1 MSSDSPSNFSPH
13 NVPPHNEEAERALL
27 GALLLDPQRVPE
39 ISEIVHLGDFFHP
52 KHEAVWEA
60 ILALTERTEPIDHVS
75 LGEALSQAGKFQ
87 QVGGRAFL
95 VELASCVASAAH
107 AKQHARIVSETA
119 MLRRLIREC
128 GELIANAY
136 QTRPD
141 GDAVP
146 ELLADAEDR
155 VFKMAAQKDR
165 GEAMPIGKAVIET
178 FRRIDS
184 SSHRKGLTGLA
195 SGFYELDELLCG
207 FNAGELIIVAARP
220 SMGKTALVLNCM
232 DHAAD
237 PDHVPEWIDH
247 SPSVLFFSLEMG
259 HQSIVRRML
268 CARARVDAHRLRTG
282 RIPTEDYAE
291 LSRAAGELQ
300 RLKIF
305 IDDTPGVSAL
315 GMRSRAKRIKAKHGL
330 DMIVVDY
337 LQLMTHPKSESR
349 QQEISQISRMLKEMA
364 RELEVPV
371 IALSQLSRA
380 VESRDDKR
388 PQLSDLRESGSIEQ
402 DADVVLLLYRDEY
415 YNRDNP
421 ENKGLAEIICAK
433 QRNGPTGMVPLG
445 FNGSIMRFENRAPSM
460 AEPFHG

>member
-1 MSSDSPSNFSPH
+1 MSAEAPSR
-13 NVPPHNEEAERALL
+13 VPPHNEEAERSLL
-27 GALLLDPQRVPE
+27 GALLLDPGRIPE
-39 ISEIVHLGDFFHP
+39 ISEIVQLGDFFHP
-52 KHEAVWEA
+52 RHEAVWA
-60 ILALTERTEPIDHVS
+60 AMLALTERSTPIEYVS
-75 LGEALSQAGKFQ
+75 LGEALSQAGQFQ

-95 VELASCVASAAH
+95 VELASSVASAAH
-107 AKQHARIVSETA
+107 AKHHARIVSETSQ
-119 MLRRLIREC
+119 LRRLIREC
-128 GELIANAY
+128 GELIAEAY
-136 QTRPD
+136 ATHPD

-146 ELLADAEDR
+146 ELIADAEDR
-155 VFKMAAQKDR
+155 VFKMAAHKDR
-165 GEAMPIGKAVIET
+165 GEALPIAKAVTET
-178 FRRIDS
+178 FKRIDS

-195 SGFYELDELLCG
+195 SGYYELDELLCG
-207 FNAGELIIVAARP
+207 FNAGELIVVAARP

-237 PDHVPEWIDH
+237 PDHAPEWLDH
-247 SPSVLFFSLEMG
+247 QASVLFFSLEMG

-300 RLKIF
+300 KLKIF
-305 IDDTPGVSAL
+305 IDDSPGLSAL
-315 GMRSRAKRIKAKHGL
+315 GMRSRAKRLKAKQGL

-337 LQLMTHPKSESR
+337 LQLMTSQKAENR
-349 QQEISQISRMLKEMA
+349 QQEISTISRMLKEMA

-388 PQLSDLRESGSIEQ
+388 PLLSDLRESGSIEQ